1 MGIDFIKKA
10 APSFRKGLDR
20 RRIELATPT
29 LFTQEPTAVPRAYA
43 AHLRTDKPLAVG
55 DKLGVRLDGQDV
67 LAMHGLDLVAVFKSP
82 TAELKSALLASF
94 GEACGTV
101 HAIHSVA
108 RIAEITV
115 C

>member
-1 MGIDFIKKA
+1 MGIDFIRRA

-20 RRIELATPT
+20 RRIELGTPM
-29 LFTQEPTAVPRAYA
+29 LFTQEPTSVPRAYA
-43 AHLRTDKPLAVG
+43 AQLRGDKSLAIG
-55 DKLGVRLDGQDV
+55 EKLGVRLDGQNV
-67 LAMHGLDLVAVFKSP
+67 LATRGLDLVAVFKSP
-82 TAELKSALLASF
+82 TAELKSALSASF

-101 HAIHSVA
+101 QAVYSEA

>member
-10 APSFRKGLDR
+10 APRFRKGLDW

-29 LFTQEPTAVPRAYA
+29 CSRKNLQQRRAPMRCNCGMTNPWRSA
-43 AHLRTDKPLAVG
+43 TNWASGSMVKASATR
-55 DKLGVRLDGQDV
+55 
-67 LAMHGLDLVAVFKSP
+67 GLDLIAVFKSP
-82 TAELKSALLASF
+82 TAELKSALAASF

-101 HAIHSVA
+101 QAIHSVA

>member
-1 MGIDFIKKA
+1 MGIDFIRKA

-20 RRIELATPT
+20 RRIELATPN
-29 LFTQEPTAVPRAYA
+29 LFTQEPTSAPRAYA
-43 AHLRTDKPLAVG
+43 AQLRSDKMLAVG
-55 DKLGVRLDGQDV
+55 EKLGVRLDGQNV
-67 LAMHGLDLVAVFKSP
+67 LALRGLDLVAVFKSP
-82 TAELKSALLASF
+82 GADLKNALSASF

-101 HAIHSVA
+101 QAVHSVA

>member
-1 MGIDFIKKA
+1 MGIDFIRKA

-20 RRIELATPT
+20 REIELATPN
-29 LFTQEPTAVPRAYA
+29 LFTQEPASAPRAYA
-43 AHLRTDKPLAVG
+43 AQLRSDKTLAVG
-55 DKLGVRLDGQDV
+55 DKLGVRLEGQNV
-67 LAMHGLDLVAVFKSP
+67 LARRGLELVAVFKSP
-82 TAELKSALLASF
+82 GVDLKNALSASF

-101 HAIHSVA
+101 QAVHPVA

>member
-1 MGIDFIKKA
+1 MGIDFIRTA

-20 RRIELATPT
+20 RRIELGTPT
-29 LFTQEPTAVPRAYA
+29 LFTQEPTSTPRAYA
-43 AHLRTDKPLAVG
+43 AQVRSDKTLAVG
-55 DKLGVRLDGQDV
+55 EKLGVSLDGENV
-67 LAMHGLDLVAVFKSP
+67 LARRGLELVAVFKSP
-82 TAELKSALLASF
+82 SADLKNALSASF

-101 HAIHSVA
+101 QAVHSVA

>member
-1 MGIDFIKKA
+1 MGIDFIRKA

-20 RRIELATPT
+20 RRIELATPH
-29 LFTQEPTAVPRAYA
+29 LFTQEPTSAPRAYA
-43 AHLRTDKPLAVG
+43 AQLRGDKTFAVG
-55 DKLGVRLDGQDV
+55 EKLGVRLNGQNV
-67 LAMHGLDLVAVFKSP
+67 LALRGLDPVAIFKSP
-82 TAELKSALLASF
+82 SADLKNALSASF

-101 HAIHSVA
+101 QAVHAVA